1 MKLLFAGLLMFS
13 LSVVAQTELKI
24 FTLQHYFAKDLY
36 DIISPLVGEHGTV
49 TGMNNQLIVR
59 TTPAQMAEV
68 EAVIASFDVPRV
80 NRKITVQSNRNN
92 QSTFNNAEV
101 SGNVNIGNVTIRNG
115 RPVPDNNARIDV
127 SRQQNQGSQS
137 SQQFLQVVDG
147 ERAFIQVGKLIPFSQ
162 DWILITQRYTQ
173 ITSTTDWVNVSTG
186 FSVRPRTVGNQVEIE
201 ITPRLTKYNSQ
212 QSIDFEEL
220 STTIRANLGEWVN
233 IGQTMQ
239 QSDEVSRKIL
249 GSQSGTFEDK
259 SDLTIRVD

>member
-1 MKLLFAGLLMFS
+1 
-13 LSVVAQTELKI
+13 
-24 FTLQHYFAKDLY
+24 FAKDLY

-212 QSIDFEEL
+212 QSIDFE
-220 STTIRANLGEWVN
+220 
-233 IGQTMQ
+233 
-239 QSDEVSRKIL
+239 
-249 GSQSGTFEDK
+249 
-259 SDLTIRVD
+259 